1 MVKESIGVFEVL
13 VERKNG
19 ADGEVSVHYKTS
31 DINARA
37 GKDYE
42 GMLEMFSFPNV
53 NQKKQ
58 LIVELCIMCNR
69 PRRCSGFQTW

>member
-1 MVKESIGVFEVL
+1 MEFKEPVYVVKESIGVFEVL

-19 ADGEVSVHYKTS
+19 VDGEVSVNYRTS

-42 GMLEMFSFPNV
+42 GS
-53 NQKKQ
+53 
-58 LIVELCIMCNR
+58 
-69 PRRCSGFQTW
+69 

>member
-1 MVKESIGVFEVL
+1 LEFKEPVYVVKESIGVFEVL

-19 ADGEVSVHYKTS
+19 VDGEVSVNYRTS

-42 GMLEMFSFPNV
+42 GS
-53 NQKKQ
+53 
-58 LIVELCIMCNR
+58 
-69 PRRCSGFQTW
+69 

>member
-1 MVKESIGVFEVL
+1 MEFKQPVYVVEESIGVFEVL

-19 ADGEVSVHYKTS
+19 VDGEISVQYKTS

-42 GMLEMFSFPNV
+42 GFFKPKNHLDFREFGIHERSFKV
-53 NQKKQ
+53 KK
-58 LIVELCIMCNR
+58 E
-69 PRRCSGFQTW
+69 F